1 MNDTIIN
8 KEKLADLK
16 AKIEKYKSFKDV
28 KHLTGS
34 LNFEEKKERRK
45 LRKQIFKTILKL

>member
-1 MNDTIIN
+1 MNDTVIR
-8 KEKLADLK
+8 KEKLAKLK

-28 KHLTGS
+28 KHLTRS

>member
-1 MNDTIIN
+1 MNDTIIH